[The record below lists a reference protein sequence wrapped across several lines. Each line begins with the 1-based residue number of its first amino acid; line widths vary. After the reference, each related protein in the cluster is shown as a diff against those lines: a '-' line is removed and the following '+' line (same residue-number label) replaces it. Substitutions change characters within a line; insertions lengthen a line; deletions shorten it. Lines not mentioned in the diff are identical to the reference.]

1 MAAKAGKKS
10 RVNMHYI
17 CFNLKMMHSS
27 CLLDLKDADSEVLL
41 SNFESKQNFF
51 YVQENSTR
59 YLFKMCAIKATLCI
73 SDPRVV
79 ATKKALCQTVMCVT
93 LVDPI

>member
-10 RVNMHYI
+10 RVNMDVINAQLMHYI

-51 YVQENSTR
+51 MY
-59 YLFKMCAIKATLCI
+59 
-73 SDPRVV
+73 
-79 ATKKALCQTVMCVT
+79 KKTPQGTFLKCV
-93 LVDPI
+93 P